1 MTVISVILTL
11 NNFILIP
18 NNPPKSF
25 GENKIIW

>member
-1 MTVISVILTL
+1 MTVISVIMAL

-25 GENKIIW
+25 GENKII

>member
-11 NNFILIP
+11 NKFILIP

-25 GENKIIW
+25 GENEIIW